1 MKAYVKPTL
10 EVVELRP
17 EERLAT
23 CGTSYVNST
32 LANIILALVF
42 GWCTRCRQVWSG
54 STACS

>member
-23 CGTSYVNST
+23 CGNSYVNST
-32 LANIILALVF
+32 LMNVILSLIF
-42 GWCTRCRQVWSG
+42 GWCTRCKRVWSG
-54 STACS
+54 STSCS